1 MRRARILHLRASN
14 FVGGPEHQL
23 LRYAP
28 LEQDSEFEIT
38 LGTFVG
44 PREGLDFMRSAE
56 DAGLRFLSL
65 PAEGSIASFRA
76 LVKLIRSVG
85 FDLICAHGYK
95 ADILG
100 IAAGRFTGIPVACFL
115 RGWTGENRRV
125 KIYEAIERFS
135 LRFATRVVCLSDT
148 QARKLSNFTAFADKI
163 FVVRNAIDVPT
174 FGEKDRV
181 KSFKELRRRF
191 DLAEN
196 CAVIAT
202 GGRLSPE
209 KGIEDFL
216 EACSMIKGDFPT
228 ARFIVFGDGV
238 LRKHLERKALDL
250 GLQDRMIFAGF
261 TPDLRSLLPGV
272 NLLVNASHSEEMPN
286 IVLEAMAA
294 GVPVVATAVGGV
306 KEIAGPERALLL
318 VPPHSP
324 RILADS
330 IAELLRDPARAKE
343 IGQKGRDRV
352 KQANSPS
359 EQKQQFH
366 ELYRVLLQ
374 DSDSSETSGARDR
387 IPRRTVLP
395 GFSSAQTQDSAPFL
409 SIVLPVRNEASHIG
423 TVLAGLE
430 GQSYPHDR
438 FEVLVTDGESTDG
451 TPEVVE
457 RFSQGASLSVRLLRN
472 PARLSSAGR
481 NVGAR
486 NARGQYV
493 LFIDGHCQIPSQ
505 TLLWDTVNLFE
516 ATGADCLCRPQ
527 PLTMDGRTEFQEVVA
542 HTRATVLGHGYGSD
556 IYGTDFEG
564 FVDPRSSGAL
574 YRRSVFERIGYYDET
589 FDACE
594 DVEFNFRLL
603 KAGLFSYLSPK
614 LTVRYQPRNT
624 LGLLWQQ
631 MVRYGRGRFR
641 LIHKHREAFS
651 LSQIIPAGFLVWI
664 LIGGMGS
671 LVFRPL
677 AGPFLSTLLVYLSVM
692 LGFSSAL
699 GLRYGWRHL
708 LHAPQIYLTIHFG
721 LATGFLTELLA
732 ANRKIGGLRTV
743 PIAPGRRPTD
753 SEVASELS
761 TAESL
766 RRSEHSRR

>member
-1 MRRARILHLRASN
+1 VRRARILHLRASN

-23 LRYAP
+23 LRYAR
-28 LEQDSEFEIT
+28 LEQGSDFEIT
-38 LGTFVG
+38 LATFVG
-44 PREGLDFMRSAE
+44 PREGLDFIRAVE

-65 PAEGSIASFRA
+65 PAEGSIPSFRA
-76 LVKLIRSVG
+76 LVKLIRSLR

-100 IAAGRFTGIPVACFL
+100 IAAGRSTGIPVACFL

-125 KIYEAIERFS
+125 KMYEAVERFS
-135 LRFATRVVCLSDT
+135 LRFATRVVCLSDA
-148 QARKLSNFTAFADKI
+148 QARKLSSFSALGDKI

-174 FGEKDRV
+174 FDEKIRI
-181 KSFKELRRRF
+181 KSCKEVRSRF
-191 DLAEN
+191 ALTEN
-196 CAVIAT
+196 CAVIAI

-209 KGIEDFL
+209 KGVEDFL
-216 EACSMIKGDFPT
+216 EASSMIKVAFPN

-238 LRKHLERKALDL
+238 LRKHLEQRALEL
-250 GLQDRMIFAGF
+250 GLQDRVIFAGF

-272 NLLVNASHSEEMPN
+272 DLLVNASHSEEMPN

-294 GVPVVATAVGGV
+294 GIPVVATAVGGV
-306 KEIAGPERALLL
+306 EEIAGPEQALLL

-324 RILADS
+324 RILANS
-330 IAELLRDPARAKE
+330 IADLLREPVRAKE

-352 KQANSPS
+352 EHANSPL

-366 ELYRVLLQ
+366 DLYRVLLQ
-374 DSDSSETSGARDR
+374 DSHLSARSAARNR

-395 GFSSAQTQDSAPFL
+395 AFSFTRTEDSDPFL
-409 SIVLPVRNEASHIG
+409 SVVLPVRNEASHIG
-423 TVLAGLE
+423 TVLAGLG
-430 GQSYPHDR
+430 GQIYPHDR
-438 FEVLVTDGESTDG
+438 FEVVVADGESTDG
-451 TPEVVE
+451 TAKVVE
-457 RFSQGASLSVRLLRN
+457 RFAKDASLSVRLLRN

-486 NARGQYV
+486 NARGQYI
-493 LFIDGHCQIPSQ
+493 LFMDGHCQIPSQ
-505 TLLWDTVNLFE
+505 TLLRDTVNLFE

-564 FVDPRSSGAL
+564 FVDPCSSGAL

-614 LTVRYQPRNT
+614 LAVYYQPRNT

-641 LIHKHREAFS
+641 LIHKHPEAFS

-664 LIGGMGS
+664 LIGSIGS
-671 LVFRPL
+671 TVFRPL
-677 AGPFLSTLLVYLSVM
+677 AAAFLSTLLVYVCVV
-692 LGFSSAL
+692 LGFSSVL

-708 LHAPQIYLTIHFG
+708 VHAPQIYLTIHFG
-721 LATGFLTELLA
+721 LATGFLRELLA
-732 ANRKIGGLRTV
+732 VNRKIDGLRTV
-743 PIAPGRRPTD
+743 PIDPGGRPTD
-753 SEVASELS
+753 PEVASELS

-766 RRSEHSRR
+766 RRSEHS